1 MGFHRAIRATRGA
14 FLMFALL
21 VAGGGAYAADFVQTG
36 LTLVKI
42 RAVGDYQGTVYDN
55 TIELWFSAPLSWPAG
70 SSCAS
75 APIPRVYV
83 DAKNKQLVAAAYLAL
98 TTGKKIDINVDD
110 TLPIRGGSCE
120 VSYLDISA

>member
-1 MGFHRAIRATRGA
+1 MA
-14 FLMFALL
+14 FVMFALL
-21 VAGGGAYAADFVQTG
+21 VASGGANATDFVQTG
-36 LTLVKI
+36 LTLLKI

-55 TIELWFSAPLSWPAG
+55 TIELWFSAPLNWPAG

-75 APIPRVYV
+75 AAAPRVYI

-98 TTGKKIDINVDD
+98 ATGKKVDINVDD
-110 TLPIRGGSCE
+110 TLPIRAGSCE